1 MPVHNAEIAAAFD
14 HLADLLE
21 IEGANPFRVRAYR
34 RAARTI
40 EDLPRSAAEM
50 LDAGEDLTELPG
62 IGADLAGK
70 IAEII
75 RTKHL
80 AVLDEAKA
88 QLPAG
93 LVEITNVP
101 GIGPKRARLLFDR
114 LKVRSLADLRKAAE
128 AGKLRGL
135 AGFGVKSE
143 AKLLA
148 ELKRKREVARRFRLD
163 TAEDFAGPLVE
174 HLRRSRGVQR
184 ATVAGS
190 YRRRRETVG
199 DLDIIVAVRG
209 STDVM
214 ERLAAYDE
222 VEEVAAAGQT
232 RATVV
237 LRSGLQVD
245 VRVVPEESYGAA
257 LHYFTGSKAHNIAIR
272 KMGLER
278 GLKINEYG
286 VFRGARRIAGESEES
301 VYAEVRLPYIEPE
314 LREDRGE
321 IAAAAVGKLPKLIEG
336 TAIRGDLHVH
346 TSESDGK
353 NTLVEMAKAAQ
364 ALGYEYLAITDHSQH
379 ATVARGLD
387 ARRLAKQIKAIDK
400 LNAALRG
407 LRILKSCEVDILA
420 DGTLDLP
427 DAILADLDF
436 RVCAIHYKFDLSEQA
451 QTERVLRAM
460 DNRHFNILAHPTGRL
475 LEERPAYPID
485 MERILRAARERGC
498 FVELNAHPT
507 RLDIDDHVCRLAK
520 DLGVRIALGTDAHSV
535 DGLKT
540 MRFGIGQARRGWLE
554 AGDVLNTR
562 PLTELQRL
570 LARR

>member
-1 MPVHNAEIAAAFD
+1 MPVHNAEIATAFD

-50 LDAGEDLTELPG
+50 LEAGEDLTELPG

-70 IAEII
+70 IAEFVNTH
-75 RTKHL
+75 RL

-88 QLPAG
+88 ELPAG
-93 LVEITNVP
+93 LVEITGVP
-101 GIGPKRARLLFDR
+101 GIGPKRARLLYDKLR
-114 LKVRSLADLRKAAE
+114 IRSLADLRKAAE
-128 AGKLRGL
+128 AGKLAGL
-135 AGFGVKSE
+135 AGFGAKSE
-143 AKLLA
+143 AKLRA
-148 ELKRKREVARRFRLD
+148 ELKKKREAAHRFRLD
-163 TAEDFAGPLVE
+163 TAEDFAGPLLE
-174 HLRRSRGVQR
+174 HLKRSKGVLQ
-184 ATVAGS
+184 ATAAGS

-199 DLDIIVAVRG
+199 DLDIIVAARG
-209 STDVM
+209 GTDVM
-214 ERLAAYDE
+214 DRLVAYDE
-222 VEEVAAAGQT
+222 VDEVAAKGET

-286 VFRGARRIAGESEES
+286 VFRGQRRIAGESEES
-301 VYAEVRLPYIEPE
+301 VYAQVKLPYIEPE

-321 IAAAAVGKLPKLIEG
+321 IAAAARGKLPKLIER
-336 TAIRGDLHVH
+336 TDIRGDLHVH
-346 TSESDGK
+346 TTESDGK
-353 NTLVEMAKAAQ
+353 NTLAEMAQAAQ
-364 ALGYEYLAITDHSQH
+364 ALGYQYLAITEHSQH

-387 ARRLAKQIKAIDK
+387 ARRLARQIKAIDRLNGK
-400 LNAALRG
+400 LKG
-407 LRILKSCEVDILA
+407 LRVLKSCEVDILA
-420 DGTLDLP
+420 DGTLDLD
-427 DAILADLDF
+427 DAILAELDLT
-436 RVCAIHYKFDLSEQA
+436 VCAIHYKFDLTEA
-451 QTERVLRAM
+451 QQTGRVLRAM

-475 LEERPAYPID
+475 LEERAPYPID
-485 MERILRAARERGC
+485 MEKILRAARERGC

-520 DLGVRIALGTDAHSV
+520 DLGLKVSLGTDAHSV
-535 DGLKT
+535 DGLRA

-562 PLTELQRL
+562 PLHELEKL
-570 LARR
+570 FAR